1 MKNYLRFATAVAAG
15 LSALAVV
22 SCNSWAPVQE
32 TDASKYE
39 LRGNVA
45 SFRTISYK
53 VDSTADGYRAGAV
66 DPMSQ
71 NIYVE
76 FNKDGNATLLRRF
89 NKEGKEVSEQTS
101 VYNEKGQLLESE
113 LVSAAGELLE
123 KTVNTYK
130 RGRLH
135 SMKVTDGMDSLK
147 QVVVPISYHTMP
159 EMMEDFSS
167 SEVLV
172 KYYGMYMDYPPARFS
187 FELTI
192 PRWYDKIL
200 MQLRGESV
208 CKSDS
213 LGFGTDY
220 MPEPDNLDEE
230 HALSTVAY
238 HTHKDFSHVDENMRI
253 LEHIISECGRRG
265 VKVILLTTPV
275 TDLYCDNL
283 DVRQL
288 ELMHACADS
297 LASWHDN
304 VVYWDFM
311 RDARFSYGDFH
322 DVDHL
327 AVNGAEKFSR
337 ILSDSIKSLYR

>member
-1 MKNYLRFATAVAAG
+1 MRKFLLKLLVFVAPLLAVMAAVEAGLRSIPNSYKLKYEYMEHHCQDVQTLILGSSHTYRGLDPSHFATRAFN
-15 LSALAVV
+15 LAY
-22 SCNSWAPVQE
+22 SSQ
-32 TDASKYE
+32 DLKRDSY
-39 LRGNVA
+39 LF
-45 SFRTISYK
+45 FRFI
-53 VDSTADGYRAGAV
+53 
-66 DPMSQ
+66 
-71 NIYVE
+71 
-76 FNKDGNATLLRRF
+76 
-89 NKEGKEVSEQTS
+89 
-101 VYNEKGQLLESE
+101 
-113 LVSAAGELLE
+113 
-123 KTVNTYK
+123 
-130 RGRLH
+130 GR
-135 SMKVTDGMDSLK
+135 MDSLRH
-147 QVVVPISYHTMP
+147 VIVPVSYHTMP

-167 SEVLV
+167 SEVLL

>member
-1 MKNYLRFATAVAAG
+1 MRKFLAKVIWFLVP
-15 LSALAVV
+15 LAVV
-22 SCNSWAPVQE
+22 LAGLE
-32 TDASKYE
+32 AY
-39 LRGNVA
+39 LRSVPN
-45 SFRTISYK
+45 SYK
-53 VDSTADGYRAGAV
+53 LKYGYMQRHAGTVETLVLGSSHTYHGLKPSCFSSPCFNLAYS
-66 DPMSQ
+66 SQ
-71 NIYVE
+71 DLKRDDY
-76 FNKDGNATLLRRF
+76 LLSRF
-89 NKEGKEVSEQTS
+89 I
-101 VYNEKGQLLESE
+101 
-113 LVSAAGELLE
+113 
-123 KTVNTYK
+123 
-130 RGRLH
+130 
-135 SMKVTDGMDSLK
+135 DGMDSLK

-167 SEVLV
+167 SEVLL

-253 LEHIISECGRRG
+253 LEHIISECGCRG

-327 AVNGAEKFSR
+327 AVIGAEKFSR